1 MDRSAWNGVHNRVM
15 GAIMEHFEVLDLA
28 LSIYM
33 VLMVFWFFSLQRAV
47 DGVQRA
53 QLIGSA

>member
-1 MDRSAWNGVHNRVM
+1 M
-15 GAIMEHFEVLDLA
+15 GAIIEHFQVLDLA

-33 VLMVFWFFSLQRAV
+33 VLMVFWFSSLQGAA